1 MLKRPQR
8 GDPFW
13 IWMLHWWEA
22 FSWAII
28 GLLALI
34 TALSDLP
41 PAPKYGSLALM
52 AGLGAC
58 CLLVRTRKGNP
69 TMWGYA
75 YVAVLIAGLGEL
87 AYLRSGYGVLYTVML
102 PQFMIYVNALVPAI
116 VSSGLGAA
124 AITIGGALRVGWN
137 LENLTTNTVS
147 SAAVWAVAV
156 LLSVATPRALA
167 LRDERARL
175 RAQLADA
182 QQELAQAHR
191 RSGAAEERER
201 MAREIHDTLAQGF
214 ASIVALAGAARTN
227 LREDPERATD
237 QLRSIEQTAR
247 ENLTEARALV
257 GSAPRSGLAPDPI
270 SHTLRRTL
278 RRFTEDTGLVMV
290 AELPDL
296 ECDQTGRIT
305 LLRCAQESLA
315 NIRKHAE
322 ATTVGV
328 VLAQRPEAIELEIT
342 DDGRGFDT
350 SESIGFGLDGMRRRL
365 AELGGELTI
374 TSAPGAGTRILAA
387 IPLRTNT
394 T

>member
-1 MLKRPQR
+1 MLNRPQR

-13 IWMLHWWEA
+13 IWMLHWWEV

-34 TALSDLP
+34 TVLSDLP
-41 PAPKYGSLALM
+41 PGPKYGSLALM
-52 AGLGAC
+52 AVLGAC
-58 CLLVRTRKGNP
+58 CLLVRTRKANP
-69 TMWGYA
+69 VRLGYA
-75 YVAVLIAGLGEL
+75 YVGVLVAVLGAL
-87 AYLRSGYGVLYTVML
+87 AYLRPGYGVLYTVML
-102 PQFMIYVNALVPAI
+102 PHFMIYVDALIPAI
-116 VSSGLGAA
+116 VSSGLGAV
-124 AITIGGALRVGWN
+124 AITVGGALRQGWSAGT
-137 LENLTTNTVS
+137 LTTNTIS

-156 LLSVATPRALA
+156 LISVATPRALA

-175 RAQLADA
+175 RSQLADA
-182 QQELAQAHR
+182 QEELAEAHR
-191 RSGAAEERER
+191 RRGVAEERER

-214 ASIVALAGAARTN
+214 ASIVALTVAARTN
-227 LREDPERATD
+227 VHDDPGRAVD

-270 SHTLRRTL
+270 SRTL
-278 RRFTEDTGLVMV
+278 HRTVRRFAEDTGLTMV

-296 ECDQTGRIT
+296 DCDQTGRIA
-305 LLRCAQESLA
+305 LLRCAQEALA
-315 NIRKHAE
+315 NVRKHAQ

-342 DDGRGFDT
+342 DDGRGFDV

-365 AELGGELTI
+365 DELGGELTI
-374 TSAPGAGTRILAA
+374 TSAAGAGTRILAA
-387 IPLRTNT
+387 IPLRTGP
-394 T
+394 